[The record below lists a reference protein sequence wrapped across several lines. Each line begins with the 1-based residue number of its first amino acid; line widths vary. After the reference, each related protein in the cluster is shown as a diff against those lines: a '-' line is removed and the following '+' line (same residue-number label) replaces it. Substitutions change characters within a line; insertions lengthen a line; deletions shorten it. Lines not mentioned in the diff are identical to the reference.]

1 MQTFKICPKSKRSLI
16 KERDILVADATD
28 GRNEKKNDI
37 EKANIGKGDQERGVG
52 RVLDLGPRW
61 ITWWVG
67 VVCDH
72 SCKKLRRMFSQKDFL
87 SSSTAVPFCSII
99 CINANA

>member
-1 MQTFKICPKSKRSLI
+1 M
-16 KERDILVADATD
+16 VADATD

-61 ITWWVG
+61 ITRWAG
-67 VVCDH
+67 DVCDH

>member
-1 MQTFKICPKSKRSLI
+1 M
-16 KERDILVADATD
+16 
-28 GRNEKKNDI
+28 NEKKNDI

-61 ITWWVG
+61 ITRWAG

-87 SSSTAVPFCSII
+87 SAVLQYVSVCNII